1 MKNIIRILIVDDE
14 SDIRDA
20 LSRHFRFLEYD
31 VDTAANGAEAQQKLE
46 ARKIDIVISDIM
58 MPEVDGIDLLRHIR
72 KEYPMAHVIM
82 MTGYVTQENIL
93 ACMRL
98 GAQICI
104 FKPIEDMAELEEH
117 VKIAEDALQRWKDV
131 FVKLRKLGISDNGLP
146 NE

>member
-1 MKNIIRILIVDDE
+1 MNNTTRILIVDDE

-20 LSRHFRFLEYD
+20 LSRHLRFLDYD
-31 VDTAANGAEAQQKLE
+31 VETAANGEEAQKILE
-46 ARKIDIVISDIM
+46 TRKTDIVISDIM
-58 MPEVDGIDLLRHIR
+58 MPKVDGIDLLRHIR
-72 KEYPMAHVIM
+72 KEYPMTHVIM

-104 FKPIEDMAELEEH
+104 FKPIEDISELEEH

-131 FVKLRKLGISDNGLP
+131 FVKLRKLGISESGEP
-146 NE
+146 HE